1 MQAQFWK
8 IRQHIKV
15 GVGVWEQVM
24 RLGRIAC
31 ASSRALGV
39 TLLKGVAYSSRLKAA
54 PQAQRSLSVWG
65 QVFVEPDPLLG
76 GCGGIHPGQKIYK
89 AVAQDYLLKKK
100 GARYR
105 LTRLNRSKNTSAVFL
120 LRLPWH
126 KDCFKIY

>member
-15 GVGVWEQVM
+15 GVEVWEQLM

-54 PQAQRSLSVWG
+54 PQAQRTVAFVTLKVRVRKGGQWVIGAKNSKSLSSG
-65 QVFVEPDPLLG
+65 ME
-76 GCGGIHPGQKIYK
+76 
-89 AVAQDYLLKKK
+89 
-100 GARYR
+100 
-105 LTRLNRSKNTSAVFL
+105 S
-120 LRLPWH
+120 
-126 KDCFKIY
+126 